1 MRHTS
6 NADILAKVGTVLIVD
21 DDPISRQFL
30 SDALASLPG
39 VKTYSFEYGADLLSA
54 ASARRPDLIITDL
67 EMMEVDGFA
76 IINAITSAGYDP
88 PVPIVAVTASTSRKV
103 RRLAL
108 ELGAVDFLTKPLD
121 PSEIRARCRNLINLS
136 RAQVALSGRAAWL
149 ADEVGRATATI
160 VAREHETIHRLA
172 RAAEYRDWETGA
184 HIKRI
189 AEFSRLIAMELALE
203 PDVQEG
209 LYIAAPLHDIGKV
222 GIPDSILRKPT
233 RLNHDEFAEMQR
245 HTVMGHQLLHDSP
258 SPLLRLGAEIALTH
272 HERFDGSGYPHGLA
286 GDKIPIAGRIVAVAD
301 VFDALIS
308 SRPYKERWPAWDAR
322 EIIESGSATEFDPDC
337 VAAFVTKWEVLL
349 QAAARWSDEAQRNE
363 RTTAEAVV

>member
-1 MRHTS
+1 
-6 NADILAKVGTVLIVD
+6 
-21 DDPISRQFL
+21 
-30 SDALASLPG
+30 
-39 VKTYSFEYGADLLSA
+39 
-54 ASARRPDLIITDL
+54 
-67 EMMEVDGFA
+67 
-76 IINAITSAGYDP
+76 
-88 PVPIVAVTASTSRKV
+88 VTASTSRKV

-149 ADEVGRATATI
+149 AHEVARATATV

-189 AEFSRLIAMELALE
+189 AEFSRLIAMELALD

-209 LYIAAPLHDIGKV
+209 LYIAAPLHDVGKL
-222 GIPDSILRKPT
+222 GIPDSILRKPSC
-233 RLNHDEFAEMQR
+233 LSQDEFVEMQR
-245 HTVMGHQLLHDSP
+245 HTIIGHQLLHDSP

-272 HERFDGSGYPHGLA
+272 HERFDGSGYPHGVA
-286 GDKIPIAGRIVAVAD
+286 GSKIPIAGRIVAVAD

-308 SRPYKERWPAWDAR
+308 TRPYKESWPAWDAR
-322 EIIESGSATEFDPDC
+322 AIIENGSATEFDPDC
-337 VAAFVTKWEVLL
+337 VAAFVTQWDVLL
-349 QAAARWSDEAQRNE
+349 QTAARWSDEAQRNQLIP
-363 RTTAEAVV
+363 ADVPV